1 MANGVSLANQKLMLE
16 DGTEL
21 CFYDS
26 EALKWQAGAA
36 GSDPDTDTDTDT
48 GSSSSVLVLLH
59 GYCGSSAYW
68 EEVAPMLTQ
77 QSRLIIPDLRG
88 HGLSSASDDLEAAME
103 VYADDLYAIL
113 VHLGLDKICLLGHSL
128 GGYIALSFAERHSDR
143 LTAFGLVHSTALA
156 DSEAAKDNRDNTIN
170 LIKQGKLKQ
179 VIDGMSQKLFA
190 PDNLVK
196 LPDKVARVKAIG
208 YQTGGAGAIAA
219 AAGMKARPDRTSLL
233 REAKLPV
240 LLLAGEEDQIV
251 PPERTL
257 LWDGPSITQVLLKD
271 AGHMSMVEQPEAC
284 AKAIRS
290 FIASL

>member
-16 DGTEL
+16 EGTEL
-21 CFYDS
+21 SFYDS

-36 GSDPDTDTDTDT
+36 GSDPEA
-48 GSSSSVLVLLH
+48 GHPVLVLLH

-68 EEVAPMLTQ
+68 EEVAPMLAQ

-88 HGLSSASDDLEAAME
+88 HGLSSASAELEAAME

-113 VHLGLDKICLLGHSL
+113 VHQRIDKVCLLGHSL
-128 GGYIALSFAERHSDR
+128 GGYIALAFAERYADR

-170 LIKQGKLKQ
+170 LIKQGKLEQ

-190 PDNLVK
+190 PDNLDK

-208 YQTGGAGAIAA
+208 YQTGGTGAIAA
-219 AAGMKARPDRTSLL
+219 AAGMKARPDRTSIL

-240 LLLAGEEDQIV
+240 LLLAGEGDQIV

-271 AGHMSMVEQPEAC
+271 AGHMSMLEQPEAC
-284 AKAIRS
+284 AKAISS
-290 FIASL
+290 FIAPLTK